1 MGNDYWSKEKIIVKE
16 YNSKVNSIAMR
27 AAFCA
32 PISLID
38 RIKTRLVE
46 EVVSRFMSGD
56 WRAKL
61 NG

>member
-27 AAFCA
+27 A